1 MRKKRTILTAIGIV
15 VGFLLLLILG
25 GMMWYAVYDRTSGNI
40 VSSGETRDYLLYV
53 PESYD
58 PTTPAPLVISLH
70 GTALW
75 PALQRDISGWN
86 GVADERGFIVVYPGA
101 LGRPQRKWRLS
112 FAPGAGDLLEVQ
124 YISDL
129 IDSLD
134 EAYNIDTS
142 RIYVDGLSAG
152 GIMALALARLAQL
165 GGA

>member
-1 MRKKRTILTAIGIV
+1 MKKRAIVTAIGIV
-15 VGFLLLLILG
+15 VGFPLLLILG
-25 GMMWYAVYDRTSGNI
+25 GMTWYALYDRTNGSI

-58 PTTPAPLVISLH
+58 PTTPTPLVISLH

-129 IDSLD
+129 IDQIRDILH
-134 EAYNIDTS
+134 
-142 RIYVDGLSAG
+142 LK
-152 GIMALALARLAQL
+152 
-165 GGA
+165 